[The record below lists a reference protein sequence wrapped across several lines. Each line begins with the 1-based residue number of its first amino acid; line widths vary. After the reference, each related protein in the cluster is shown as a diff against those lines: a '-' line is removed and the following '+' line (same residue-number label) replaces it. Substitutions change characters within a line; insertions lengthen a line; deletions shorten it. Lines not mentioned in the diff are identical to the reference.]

1 MKILRRLVPFARPLY
16 HFFPEYL
23 IYTFF
28 GILFGLLNFTL
39 LIPILQLLFEQSQIV
54 LADKP
59 EAAFSVEYI
68 KAAFNYYL
76 SFIILNY
83 GKFNALLFVCLIV
96 GFSVL
101 AGNVSRYMAIRTLL
115 RLKLKV
121 MANVRNALYD
131 KLMHQSLAFHHE
143 QSRGNLMSI
152 MSNEVQE
159 LEGSV
164 LNSIQILLRDPFVV
178 IAYLGVLFYI
188 SPALTLFTLCFLPVS
203 GILISAITRRL
214 KKLSYFSQEDLSQML
229 THTDESISGIRQIQS
244 YLAESFMYKRF
255 RELNDRFSRN
265 SKKLISR
272 KEMATPI
279 GEITGV
285 VAALVLIAVGGYL
298 ILNGKTNLTGPSFIA
313 YLAMYSQIIQ
323 PLKNLSQTSS
333 NLQRGIVAC
342 EKIFRLLDTP
352 VKVSNPAQVTHK
364 DYFTDKISFNNVW
377 FRYQEKWVLQ
387 QVSFEI
393 PKGSTIALVGQSGS
407 GKSTI
412 ADLLLRFYDVEQ
424 GSITVDGIDIRN
436 INTTQLRSLLSMVS
450 QDSFLFND
458 SIYNNIRLGKPD
470 ATEEEVIRAAKAA
483 YAHDFIQGLENK
495 YETITG
501 ERGVKLSGGQR
512 QRISIARAI
521 LKNAPILILDEATS
535 ALDTESEK
543 YVQQA
548 LKELMKDRTSL
559 IIAHRLST
567 VKHADHILVL
577 QEGKI
582 IQSGTHDKL
591 LQEEGM
597 YRRLVEMQ
605 EVS

>member
-39 LIPILQLLFEQSQIV
+39 LIPILQLLFEQNKIE
-54 LADKP
+54 LAARPDVSLS
-59 EAAFSVEYI
+59 FEYI
-68 KAAFNYYL
+68 KSAFNYYL
-76 SFIILNY
+76 SYIILNY
-83 GKFNALLFVCLIV
+83 GKFNALLFVCGIV
-96 GFSVL
+96 GFSVFV
-101 AGNVSRYMAIRTLL
+101 GNVSRYMALRTLL
-115 RLKLKV
+115 RLKLKI
-121 MANVRNALYD
+121 MANVRNALFD
-131 KLMHQSLAFHHE
+131 KLMHQSLSFHHN
-143 QSRGNLMSI
+143 QSRGDLMSI

-164 LNSIQILLRDPFVV
+164 LNSIQVLLRDPFVV
-178 IAYLGVLFYI
+178 IAYLIVLFYI
-188 SPALTLFTLCFLPVS
+188 SPILTLFTLCFLPLS
-203 GILISAITRRL
+203 GFLISGITRRL
-214 KKLSYFSQEDLSQML
+214 KKLSYFNQEDLSRML

-244 YLAESFMYKRF
+244 YRAENFMYLRF
-255 RELNDRFSRN
+255 RELNGWFSSN
-265 SKKLISR
+265 SKKLYSR

-285 VAALVLIAVGGYL
+285 FAALVLIAVGGYL
-298 ILNGKTNLTGPSFIA
+298 ILYGKTQLTGPSFIA

-342 EKIFRLLDTP
+342 EKIFRLYDKP
-352 VKVSNPAQVTHK
+352 VKVNNEKNSTFK
-364 DYFTDKISFNNVW
+364 ESFTNSISFNNVW
-377 FRYQEKWVLQ
+377 FRYQEKWILQ
-387 QVSFEI
+387 DISFELK
-393 PKGSTIALVGQSGS
+393 KGRTIAIVGQSGS
-407 GKSTI
+407 GKSTL
-412 ADLLLRFYDVEQ
+412 ADLMLRFYDVEK
-424 GSITVDGIDIRN
+424 GAIIIDGKDLRN
-436 INTTQLRSLLSMVS
+436 IHTQSLRSLVSMVS

-458 SIYNNIRLGKPD
+458 TIYNNIKLGNPK
-470 ATEEEVIRAAKAA
+470 ATEEEIIRAAKAA
-483 YAHDFIQGLENK
+483 YAHDFIMNLDDQ
-495 YETITG
+495 YQTITG
-501 ERGVKLSGGQR
+501 ERGVKLSGGQK

-521 LKNAPILILDEATS
+521 LNNAPILILDEATS

-548 LKELMKDRTSL
+548 LQELMKDRTSL

-567 VKHADHILVL
+567 VKHADTIIVL
-577 QEGKI
+577 HDGRI
-582 IQSGTHDKL
+582 IQKGTHEKL
-591 LQEEGM
+591 LNEEGM